1 MRRRQQLVPQQLMLL
16 QVDLLGSS
24 LDLMAFQLVVAML
37 LLVVVVLLLVV
48 LVEAAASVRSCV
60 VRLGEMAGTRD
71 VVDCALVLC
80 GRRAC
85 GAVERPWASRRTR
98 DEGARGWYLGR
109 SALEPPLLRA
119 LA

>member
-1 MRRRQQLVPQQLMLL
+1 MLIGRLVLL
-16 QVDLLGSS
+16 
-24 LDLMAFQLVVAML
+24 
-37 LLVVVVLLLVV
+37 VVVLLLVV
-48 LVEAAASVRSCV
+48 LVEAAASVRF
-60 VRLGEMAGTRD
+60 VRGPAWRNGGDEG